1 MSNDMRK
8 LFLLDGYALV
18 YRAYYAMIR
27 SPRINSKGLNTSAML
42 GFVNTLEDIIQ
53 NEHPTHVAV
62 VFDPSG
68 PTFRHIEFPDYKAN
82 REATPEDIK
91 LAVPIIKEIIE
102 AYNIPVIVA
111 DGYEAD
117 DVIGTIAK
125 YVEENYN
132 DVITYMY
139 TPDKD
144 YAQLVTERSIMVRP
158 GSGAKGKEILDIEGV
173 KNKFGVEGPNKII
186 DLLGLQGD
194 TADNVPGCPGVGPKT
209 AIKLISEYG
218 DIEGIIAHKEELKG
232 ALKKRVE
239 ENVEKIRFSR
249 YLVTI
254 KTDVPIEMN
263 LDSYELTDPDEEKLA
278 NLFQDL
284 EFVSL
289 MRRKNIN
296 KSTNKVSP
304 IANPPQQDLFSI
316 QPAMEPVIKLE
327 QEKEAESAPS
337 VLCKLEDKEHD
348 YKMLTKTGDIKKL
361 VTQLSKLKEFC
372 IDTETTSINAML
384 ANLVG
389 ISISPKI
396 GEAYYI
402 PIPEDYKEACKIVA
416 LLKPVIESETICK
429 IGQNIKYDIIV
440 LEKYEVSFK
449 GEIWDTMV
457 AHYLLQP
464 DSRHNM
470 DLLAEQYFNYETIHI
485 TELIGSK
492 GKSQKNMRDLD
503 PDMIVD
509 YACEDADITYQLYHK
524 LKPEL
529 EEQGNIKLFKEI
541 EMPLLLV
548 LTDMEQ
554 TGVLIDLKALAKTGD
569 DYRQRLEAIEKEVQE
584 LSETEFNLNS
594 PKQVGEILF
603 DKLKLSDK
611 PKKTKTGQYVT
622 GEEVLEKLRTKHP
635 IVGKILDYR
644 GLKKLLSTYIEALPE
659 LINPTT
665 GRIHT
670 SFNQAVASTG
680 RLSSSNPNLQNIPI
694 RNADGREIRKVFI
707 PFAGERFF
715 SADYSQVELRIMAH
729 LSQDENL
736 IKAFNDGEDIHS
748 ETAAKLYHLELKDVD
763 SEQRRRAKTANFGI
777 IYGISPFGLSER
789 LQIPRKEAKELIDRY
804 FETYPGVKK
813 YIERSIEQAKEK
825 GYVETVLGRKRMLP
839 DINSRNGIVRGY
851 AERNAINAPIQGTA
865 ADIIK
870 LSMIAIFRRFKE
882 ENIQSKMI
890 LQVHDELNFSVK
902 SGEEW
907 LVESIVKE
915 EMENAYK
922 MSVPLLAECGWGM
935 NWLEA
940 H

>member
-1 MSNDMRK
+1 MRK

-53 NEHPTHVAV
+53 NEHPTHLVV

-68 PTFRHIEFPDYKAN
+68 PTFRHIEYPEYKAN

-91 LAVPIIKEIIE
+91 IAVPIIKKIIQ
-102 AYNIPVIVA
+102 AYNIPVIIA

-125 YVEENYN
+125 NVEQNYK
-132 DVITYMY
+132 DIVTYMY

-144 YAQLVTERSIMVRP
+144 YAQLVTKRSIMVRP

-173 KNKFGVEGPNKII
+173 KNKFGVEEPSKII

-194 TADNVPGCPGVGPKT
+194 SADNVPGCPGVGPKT

-218 DIEGIIAHKEELKG
+218 DIEGILAHKSELKG

-239 ENVEKIRFSR
+239 ENIEKIRFSR

-254 KTDVPIEMN
+254 KTDVPIDIDLN
-263 LDSYELTDPDEEKLA
+263 SYKLTSPNEDKLA
-278 NLFQDL
+278 LLFQDL
-284 EFVSL
+284 EFISL
-289 MRRKNIN
+289 MRRKNVN
-296 KSTNKVSP
+296 KSINQKSKKTISP
-304 IANPPQQDLFSI
+304 EQDLFST
-316 QPAMEPVIKLE
+316 QLTTEATTQLE
-327 QEKEAESAPS
+327 QETELEPN
-337 VLCKLEDKEHD
+337 VLSKLEDKNHD
-348 YKMLTKTGDIKKL
+348 YKMLTQKEDIKNL
-361 VTQLSKLKEFC
+361 VSRLISLKEFC
-372 IDTETTSINAML
+372 IDTETTSINAMR
-384 ANLVG
+384 ADLVG

-396 GEAYYI
+396 EEAYYI

-416 LLKPVIESETICK
+416 LLKPAIESKKICK
-429 IGQNIKYDIIV
+429 IGQNIKYDLIV
-440 LEKYEVSFK
+440 LEKYGVNFT
-449 GEIWDTMV
+449 GNIWDTMI

-470 DLLAEQYFNYETIHI
+470 DLLAEQYLNYETIHI
-485 TELIGSK
+485 SSLIGPK
-492 GKSQKNMRDLD
+492 GKKQKNMRDLS
-503 PDMIVD
+503 PETIVD

-524 LKPEL
+524 LKPIL
-529 EEQGNIKLFKEI
+529 KKQGHMALFKNI

-548 LTDMEQ
+548 LADMEQ
-554 TGVLIDLKALAKTGD
+554 TGVSIDLKALAKTGD
-569 DYRQRLEAIEKEVQE
+569 DYRHRLEAIEKEVQE
-584 LSETEFNLNS
+584 LSGSEFNINS

-603 DKLKLSDK
+603 DKLKLSEK
-611 PKKTKTGQYVT
+611 PRKTKTGQYVT
-622 GEEVLEKLRTKHP
+622 GEEVLEKLRGKHP
-635 IVGKILDYR
+635 IIGKILDYR
-644 GLKKLLSTYIEALPE
+644 GLKKLLSTYIDALPE

-670 SFNQAVASTG
+670 SFNQAVAATG

-707 PFAGERFF
+707 PFTGERFF

-729 LSQDENL
+729 LSKDKNL

-748 ETAAKLYHLELKDVD
+748 ETAAKLYHLDIKEVD
-763 SEQRRRAKTANFGI
+763 SEQRRKAKTANFGI

-789 LQIPRKEAKELIDRY
+789 LQIPRKEAKDLIERY
-804 FETYPGVKK
+804 FKSYPRVKE
-813 YIERSIEQAKEK
+813 YIDKCIEHAKEK
-825 GYVETVLGRKRMLP
+825 GYVETILGRKRMLP
-839 DINSRNGIVRGY
+839 DINSRNGVVRGY

-870 LSMIAIFRRFKE
+870 LAMIAIFKRFKE
-882 ENIQSKMI
+882 EHIQSKMI

-922 MSVPLLAECGWGM
+922 MSVSLSAECGWGM

>member
-1 MSNDMRK
+1 MSKDMRK

-53 NEHPTHVAV
+53 NEHPTHLVV

-68 PTFRHIEFPDYKAN
+68 PTFRHLEYPEYKAN
-82 REATPEDIK
+82 RDATPEDIK
-91 LAVPIIKEIIE
+91 IAVPIIKEIIQ
-102 AYNIPVIVA
+102 AYNIPVIIA

-125 YVEENYN
+125 QVEENYE
-132 DVITYMY
+132 DIITYMY

-158 GSGAKGKEILDIEGV
+158 GSRAKGKEILDIEGV
-173 KNKFGVEGPNKII
+173 KNKFGVEDPSKII

-194 TADNVPGCPGVGPKT
+194 TADNIPGCPGVGPKT
-209 AIKLISEYG
+209 AIKLIAQYG
-218 DIEGIIAHKEELKG
+218 DIEGILAHKSELKG

-239 ENVEKIRFSR
+239 ENEEGIRFSR

-254 KTDVPIEMN
+254 KTDVPLNIN
-263 LDSYELTDPDEEKLA
+263 LDTYQLTAPDEDKLA

-289 MRRKNIN
+289 MRKKNLN
-296 KSTNKVSP
+296 KQATQEAKTVP
-304 IANPPQQDLFSI
+304 TGQQDLFSTAEATPTESVE
-316 QPAMEPVIKLE
+316 QVE
-327 QEKEAESAPS
+327 QESTPS
-337 VLCKLEDKEHD
+337 VLAKLTDKEHK
-348 YKMLTKTGDIKKL
+348 YTLLTDLKEVKKVVTRLKKL
-361 VTQLSKLKEFC
+361 SEIC
-372 IDTETTSINAML
+372 IDTETTSIHAMQ
-384 ANLVG
+384 AELVG
-389 ISISPKI
+389 ISLSPKI

-402 PIPEDYKEACKIVA
+402 AIPSDFQEACQFVA
-416 LLKPVIESETICK
+416 LLKPIIESKEIRK

-440 LEKYEVSFK
+440 LEKYGICFE

-470 DLLAEQYFNYETIHI
+470 DLLAEQYLNYETIHI
-485 TELIGSK
+485 TALIGPK
-492 GKSQKNMRDLD
+492 GKNQKNMRDLE
-503 PDMIVD
+503 PEAIVD

-529 EEQGNIKLFKEI
+529 EQQGNSKLFTDI
-541 EMPLLLV
+541 EMPLLIV
-548 LTDMEQ
+548 LASMEQ
-554 TGVLIDLKALAKTGD
+554 TGVSLDLEALAQTGR
-569 DYRQRLEAIEKEVQE
+569 DYRHRLEAIEKEVQE
-584 LSETEFNLNS
+584 LGGTDFNLNS
-594 PKQVGEILF
+594 PKQVGEVLF
-603 DKLKLSDK
+603 DKLKLSEK
-611 PKKTKTGQYVT
+611 PRKTKTGQYVT
-622 GEEVLEKLRTKHP
+622 GEEVLEKLKTKHP
-635 IVGKILDYR
+635 IVEKILDYR
-644 GLKKLLSTYIEALPE
+644 GLKKLLSTYIDALPE

-670 SFNQAVASTG
+670 SFNQAIAATG

-729 LSQDENL
+729 LSQDKNL
-736 IKAFNDGEDIHS
+736 IKAFLDGEDIHT
-748 ETAAKLYHLELKDVD
+748 ETAAKLYHLDLKEVD
-763 SEQRRRAKTANFGI
+763 IEQRRKAKTANFGI

-789 LQIPRKEAKELIDRY
+789 LQIPRKEAKELIERY
-804 FETYPGVKK
+804 FETYPGVKE
-813 YIERSIEQAKEK
+813 YMNRSIAQAKEK
-825 GYVETVLGRKRMLP
+825 GYVETILGRKRMLP
-839 DINSRNGIVRGY
+839 DINSKNAVVRGY

-870 LSMIAIFRRFKE
+870 LSMIAIFKRFKE